1 MIALSKLEDMQMK
14 IKSALFFIPLIVFP
28 FSMHA
33 SNNAILVQS
42 TTSTK
47 NSGFYDYI
55 LPKFK
60 ADTGII
66 VNVVAVG
73 TGAAIKNARNC
84 DGDVLLVH
92 SAEHEQD
99 FIDDGFAKKRYDV
112 MYNDFLVVGPT
123 ADPAN
128 IIGIQDVVSAFEK
141 IALTGTNFASR
152 SDNSGT
158 HSKEMTIWQQV
169 ELNPEMGSGKWYFE
183 TGSGMGTTLNT
194 AVGMSAYTLVDRA
207 SWHSFSNKYDFRII
221 LEGDKRLFNPYGIMV
236 ISEDKC
242 PSVKTKEAQVFVDW
256 LTSHKGQMLIEKF
269 AINGRQVFSP
279 SIR

>member
-1 MIALSKLEDMQMK
+1 MQSILLPLSILW
-14 IKSALFFIPLIVFP
+14 ILFATSVN
-28 FSMHA
+28 A
-33 SNNAILVQS
+33 AGNAILVQS

-55 LPKFK
+55 LPKFQ
-60 ADTGII
+60 AETGIA

-92 SAEHEQD
+92 SPKHEQQ
-99 FIDDGFAKKRYDV
+99 FVADGYAEKRYDV
-112 MYNDFLVVGPT
+112 MYNDFVIVGPNK
-123 ADPAN
+123 DPA
-128 IIGIQDVVSAFEK
+128 GLSQIQDVTSAFEK
-141 IALTGTNFASR
+141 IAMTDNKFVSR

-158 HSKEMTIWQQV
+158 HSKELSIWR
-169 ELNPEMGSGKWYFE
+169 EALLNPETGSGKWYFE

-221 LEGDKRLFNPYGIMV
+221 LEGDKRLFNLYGIML
-236 ISEDKC
+236 ISKDKC
-242 PSVKTKEAQVFVDW
+242 PTVKSKEGQLFIDW
-256 LTSHKGQMLIEKF
+256 LISDKGQNAIRKF
-269 AINGRQVFSP
+269 TINGRQVFNPQSD
-279 SIR
+279 